1 MEIHSDIVYS
11 SDIFDWNIIHV
22 HVHCFRWKHY
32 DFEAEQ

>member
-22 HVHCFRWKHY
+22 HCFRWKHY